1 MLSLRKRGSIAH
13 APQLLQGASSRRAG
27 CSHMWISPVCVVFEG
42 VFILIVYVAGVR
54 SGPRPCT
61 RENDIAIHDGAVNL
75 GSAGTPQHNR
85 CPKGL
90 PVVPT
95 APVLDNCTLYCV
107 ENVARFVHSC
117 VCTPQCTLHTHTVM
131 SHLFIT
137 RMTKVVRFPFPFEVL
152 FIHGVRIINRTRC
165 MKV

>member
-1 MLSLRKRGSIAH
+1 MPMLSLRKRGSIAH

-42 VFILIVYVAGVR
+42 VYILIVYVAGVR

-85 CPKGL
+85 CPKDCQWSRRHL
-90 PVVPT
+90 YLIIVRCTVWKMSRDSCIPVF
-95 APVLDNCTLYCV
+95 AHHNAHCTLTP
-107 ENVARFVHSC
+107 SC
-117 VCTPQCTLHTHTVM
+117 HIC
-131 SHLFIT
+131 
-137 RMTKVVRFPFPFEVL
+137 
-152 FIHGVRIINRTRC
+152 
-165 MKV
+165 